1 MIFRVRPHSL
11 NKRLLGAHRATRR
24 PRNQKKRAHLPKT
37 RSLPE
42 RLLVRHLKS
51 LFLLGTASS
60 HPPLPKRLLSSA
72 EFLWLKCLDLVLGAG
87 SFVRTSKN
95 IKRYRLWPL
104 LRRRTPRNPRQQP
117 YLIMSTRL
125 SLTCVVQ
132 SVPALH
138 NPSKSCHI
146 IISPSRLTWT
156 RL

>member
-11 NKRLLGAHRATRR
+11 NKRLLGAHPATRP
-24 PRNQKKRAHLPKT
+24 PRNQKQKAHLLPRI

-42 RLLVRHLKS
+42 RLPVRYLKS
-51 LFLLGTASS
+51 LFLLGTVSS
-60 HPPLPKRLLSSA
+60 HPPLPKRLPSSA
-72 EFLWLKCLDLVLGAG
+72 EFLWLKFLDLVLGAG
-87 SFVRTSKN
+87 SFVRTSRN
-95 IKRYRLWPL
+95 IKRYQLWPL
-104 LRRRTPRNPRQQP
+104 PRQMPRNPRQQP
-117 YLIMSTRL
+117 YLIMLTRL

-146 IISPSRLTWT
+146 IISPSRSTWT